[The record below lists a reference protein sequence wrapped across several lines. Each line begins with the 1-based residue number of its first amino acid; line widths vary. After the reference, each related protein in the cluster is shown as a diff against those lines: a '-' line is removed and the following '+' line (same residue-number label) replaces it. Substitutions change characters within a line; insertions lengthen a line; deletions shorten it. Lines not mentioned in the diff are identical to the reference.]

1 MRVPIPIALFFV
13 NIRVPAPLFAN
24 GTLWLLGGFLLM
36 NLLVLLEVA
45 DRLSLKRD
53 LEVAREI
60 QNAMLPEGTW
70 SGPGVEAFGL
80 TKPANTVGGD
90 FYDILPQPDGTVLVA
105 LGDVAGK
112 ASPAA
117 LLMALL
123 LAILRTLV
131 DEGLPLTA
139 LVQRLNL
146 QVSRHAPASRFITLF
161 LASFTPVD
169 RPSRVRQR
177 RPDTAAAAPAK
188 WIDRTA
194 DERRHRA
201 RHVRRQ
207 HVSSRRA
214 AACIPGDA
222 LLMYSDGLTE
232 AESPDGQPFDEAGL
246 ERTLAL
252 FAGAYQKTAAAELGK
267 AVFDAVE
274 RHRRDQRLQDDLT
287 VLVLSRLAYG
297 EQPVS
302 GVYRPESNR
311 AGVSA
316 IRRGGRLDLADL
328 ITCIAMLVT
337 TASSVWRSS
346 RPCSRGKHSV
356 APARRRRSLD
366 PGISAGRR
374 NRDLDD
380 GSRAVDSNCC
390 RRPPTRSGARV
401 LRGDGPPGH
410 HARRR
415 QGARSIGA
423 AGHAAGRRLPA
434 RRRSLHGDR
443 PARPHRD
450 VASRHPPS
458 ARRRTRPP
466 AVAHP
471 RRGSPRVDRRAA
483 SPRAAS
489 GETVRGEEPGA
500 EGDRFRA
507 AAAVRRCLRRGN
519 AGRRDRDRAARRRHD
534 GLPAGAEGRER
545 AAEAVRRRRG
555 ARDAVHLGVR
565 PPQPV

>member
-1 MRVPIPIALFFV
+1 MSRRFLSRYTHDLTSEELGKLFTRETPEAYRFFARGINTAELEGLPWYKKAVKYGQGFFLAFTMRLSPARRLMYGVALGLSIIGLLQLFAGFGLMRVPIPVALFFV
-13 NIRVPAPLFAN
+13 HIRVPAPLFAN

-90 FYDILPQPDGTVLVA
+90 FYDILPQPDGTVIVA

-139 LVQRLNL
+139 LVQRLNV

-161 LASFTPVD
+161 LASFTPSTGRLEFVNAGQT
-169 RPSRVRQR
+169 P
-177 RPDTAAAAPAK
+177 PLL
-188 WIDRTA
+188 
-194 DERRHRA
+194 
-201 RHVRRQ
+201 RRQ
-207 HVSSRRA
+207 NGSIERLMSGGVALGMFEGSTYEAGELHLN
-214 AACIPGDA
+214 PGDA

-287 VLVLSRLAYG
+287 VLVLSRL
-297 EQPVS
+297 S
-302 GVYRPESNR
+302 
-311 AGVSA
+311 
-316 IRRGGRLDLADL
+316 
-328 ITCIAMLVT
+328 
-337 TASSVWRSS
+337 
-346 RPCSRGKHSV
+346 
-356 APARRRRSLD
+356 
-366 PGISAGRR
+366 
-374 NRDLDD
+374 
-380 GSRAVDSNCC
+380 
-390 RRPPTRSGARV
+390 
-401 LRGDGPPGH
+401 
-410 HARRR
+410 
-415 QGARSIGA
+415 
-423 AGHAAGRRLPA
+423 
-434 RRRSLHGDR
+434 
-443 PARPHRD
+443 
-450 VASRHPPS
+450 
-458 ARRRTRPP
+458 
-466 AVAHP
+466 
-471 RRGSPRVDRRAA
+471 
-483 SPRAAS
+483 
-489 GETVRGEEPGA
+489 
-500 EGDRFRA
+500 
-507 AAAVRRCLRRGN
+507 
-519 AGRRDRDRAARRRHD
+519 
-534 GLPAGAEGRER
+534 
-545 AAEAVRRRRG
+545 
-555 ARDAVHLGVR
+555 
-565 PPQPV
+565 